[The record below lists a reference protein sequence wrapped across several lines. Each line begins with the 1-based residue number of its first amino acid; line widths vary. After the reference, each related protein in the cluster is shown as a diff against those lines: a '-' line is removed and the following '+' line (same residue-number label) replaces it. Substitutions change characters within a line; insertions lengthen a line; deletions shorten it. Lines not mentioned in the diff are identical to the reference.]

1 MLLAFTLHI
10 NFQVCVFIVFV
21 CMFGST
27 FLYYGLNES
36 NGVILGFALA
46 PALARCLEVNDE
58 GLTKI
63 VITYPWFLFK

>member
-1 MLLAFTLHI
+1 
-10 NFQVCVFIVFV
+10 
-21 CMFGST
+21 MFGST

>member
-21 CMFGST
+21 CMFGSS
-27 FLYYGLNES
+27 FLDYGLNES
-36 NGVILGFALA
+36 NGVILGFMLA

-63 VITYPWFLFK
+63 VITYPLFLFK

>member
-1 MLLAFTLHI
+1 
-10 NFQVCVFIVFV
+10 
-21 CMFGST
+21 MFGST

-46 PALARCLEVNDE
+46 PALASALARCLEVNDE